1 MIQQETKLDVADN
14 SGGKL
19 VQCIKVLGGSKKR
32 FAMIGD
38 VIVGVVKKSN
48 AGSQVK
54 KSDIVK
60 CLVVRCKK
68 KHLRKDGTTIVFDDN
83 AVVIIN
89 DDGNPVGTRVFG
101 AIPREIREKNYMKI
115 ISLAKEVL

>member
-1 MIQQETKLDVADN
+1 MIQQETKLQVADN
-14 SGGKL
+14 SGGKEVL
-19 VQCIKVLGGSKKR
+19 CIKVLGGSKKR
-32 FAMIGD
+32 FASLGD
-38 VIVGVVKKSN
+38 VIVGVVKKSST
-48 AGSQVK
+48 GGQVK

-68 KHLRKDGTTIVFDDN
+68 KKIRKDGSSILFDEN

-89 DDGNPVGTRVFG
+89 DDGNPVGTRIFG

-115 ISLAKEVL
+115 VSLAKEVL